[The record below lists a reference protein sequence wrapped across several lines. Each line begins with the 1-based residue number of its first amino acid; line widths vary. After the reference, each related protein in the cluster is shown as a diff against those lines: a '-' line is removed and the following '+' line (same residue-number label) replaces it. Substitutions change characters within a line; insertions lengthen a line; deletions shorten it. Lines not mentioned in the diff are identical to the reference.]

1 MERQKFRKIKIL
13 GSGAFGETILV
24 EVLDPKQRNEWG
36 ERVVLKKPHDK
47 EKEFTLIQELITS
60 ATLNAALLGIK
71 AENIV
76 RYLGFSRFEDYYVMI
91 MEFIEGED
99 LRKRIGGVNEG
110 HQFEIKEAMDLVKQ
124 IARGLVIMHER
135 HVFHRDI
142 KPENILIDKQEV
154 VKITDLGISKVI
166 SSKEQA
172 SSTVGTL
179 YYMPKEIIESKGSYQ
194 SDIYSLGVTFY
205 ELVTGRLPFT
215 GESIYEIIE
224 KIRSGEFI
232 APEEINPKVD
242 ERLSKIIL
250 KAMNRDVEQRYQKAE
265 IFLKA
270 LENYDQGID
279 EEDDAVNQ
287 EIATAMGFYENDQF
301 AEAEKQYRKIVEMY
315 PENPKGYLAFGEFY
329 NKRYQHR
336 EAISVFKKGIQKLSG
351 HALLHRDLALSLANS
366 GKKSEA
372 IEYMKKA
379 IELGLE
385 PGDED
390 FARNR
395 LNSWKP

>member
-110 HQFEIKEAMDLVKQ
+110 HQFEIKEALDLVKQ

-205 ELVTGRLPFT
+205 ELVTGRLPVT

-224 KIRSGEFI
+224 KTTKIQLEH
-232 APEEINPKVD
+232 KV
-242 ERLSKIIL
+242 EH
-250 KAMNRDVEQRYQKAE
+250 
-265 IFLKA
+265 
-270 LENYDQGID
+270 G
-279 EEDDAVNQ
+279 
-287 EIATAMGFYENDQF
+287 
-301 AEAEKQYRKIVEMY
+301 
-315 PENPKGYLAFGEFY
+315 
-329 NKRYQHR
+329 
-336 EAISVFKKGIQKLSG
+336 
-351 HALLHRDLALSLANS
+351 
-366 GKKSEA
+366 
-372 IEYMKKA
+372 
-379 IELGLE
+379 
-385 PGDED
+385 PGM
-390 FARNR
+390 RGTR
-395 LNSWKP
+395 